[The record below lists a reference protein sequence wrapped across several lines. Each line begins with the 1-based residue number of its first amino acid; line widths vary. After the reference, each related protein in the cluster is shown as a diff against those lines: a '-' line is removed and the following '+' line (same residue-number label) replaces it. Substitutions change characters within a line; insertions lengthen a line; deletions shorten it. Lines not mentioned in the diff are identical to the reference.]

1 MGTGW
6 HTGSMLGSRCLLY
19 WLGYGNRF
27 FIEQDEGHIVL
38 LALDDLSHLR
48 GVNPESDP
56 TGLAILITFT
66 YYFPLSVVQ
75 SSGHIVFMDFSHSN
89 YFVMAAM
96 RAFTTS

>member
-1 MGTGW
+1 MGTGRY
-6 HTGSMLGSRCLLY
+6 TGSMLGSGCLLY

-38 LALDDLSHLR
+38 LALDDLAHLC

-56 TGLAILITFT
+56 TGLTILIAFT

-75 SSGHIVFMDFSHSN
+75 SPRHVVLVDFSHGTP
-89 YFVMAAM
+89 A
-96 RAFTTS
+96 